1 MYPHHQESLQ
11 RMQAYFEK
19 QDVIALIFGGSV
31 AKGTERPD
39 SDLDAM
45 VVVSDEIYRDKQAEH
60 RTAETIGGLCT
71 YEGGYFDVKY
81 MTKDFLLDAA
91 ERGSEP
97 ARNAF
102 LKARVLF
109 TRDPEIPG
117 ILARIPVFQTH
128 EKEEKLLS
136 FYADYWLNHFY
147 FLKSCRVEGYMRLH
161 AVGEIVYSLYR
172 ILLQEHEVLFACNRR
187 LEEQV
192 ASLGPACAEAARLGR
207 VATATQTD
215 EDVEAFVAA
224 FHRASAYVPPNDT
237 AAILSAYTRDFE
249 QWWRSPR
256 PNVNEW

>member
-45 VVVSDEIYRDKQAEH
+45 VVVSDEIYREKLAEH

-81 MTKDFLLDAA
+81 MTKSFLLDAA

-102 LKARVLF
+102 LKSRVLF
-109 TRDPEIPG
+109 TRDPEIPD
-117 ILARIPVFQTH
+117 IAARIPVFQTQ

-147 FLKSCRVEGYMRLH
+147 FLKDCHAEGYMRLH
-161 AVGEIVYSLYR
+161 AVSEIVYSLYR

-192 ASLGPACAEAARLGR
+192 AALNPACAEVTRLGR
-207 VATATQTD
+207 QAAATQSD
-215 EDVEAFVAA
+215 EDVEAFVAS
-224 FHRASAYVPPNDT
+224 FRRASTYVPPKDT

-249 QWWRSPR
+249 QWWGGAR
-256 PNVNEW
+256 PHKKQR

>member
-11 RMQAYFEK
+11 IMQEYFEK

-45 VVVSDEIYRDKQAEH
+45 VVVSDEIYRHRQAEH

-91 ERGSEP
+91 EHGSEP

-109 TRDPEIPG
+109 TRDPEIPD

-147 FLKSCRVEGYMRLH
+147 FLKGCRVEGYMRLH

-192 ASLGPACAEAARLGR
+192 ASLDPRVRGSGAPWPRGR
-207 VATATQTD
+207 RNPNGRGRGSV
-215 EDVEAFVAA
+215 
-224 FHRASAYVPPNDT
+224 RRSVPPRVRVC
-237 AAILSAYTRDFE
+237 SAQGHRRHPQRLYAGF
-249 QWWRSPR
+249 
-256 PNVNEW
+256 